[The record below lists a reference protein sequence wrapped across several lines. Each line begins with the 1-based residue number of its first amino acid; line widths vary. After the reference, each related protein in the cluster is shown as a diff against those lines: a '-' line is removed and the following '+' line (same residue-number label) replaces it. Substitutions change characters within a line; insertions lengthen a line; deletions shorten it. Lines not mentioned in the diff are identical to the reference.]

1 MRHKKRNSRSLQCVN
16 DNQSPASINSSGAF
30 LAPAALATIVF
41 PILESLI
48 LWDGRREACRHTP
61 GFYIASEASRSEKAD
76 CPLYPVPS
84 QADATPA
91 DRERRR
97 RMTAEFS
104 PAKSI

>member
-1 MRHKKRNSRSLQCVN
+1 MNFAQWPTVG
-16 DNQSPASINSSGAF
+16 SI
-30 LAPAALATIVF
+30 LVK
-41 PILESLI
+41 
-48 LWDGRREACRHTP
+48 
-61 GFYIASEASRSEKAD
+61 KAD
-76 CPLYPVPS
+76 CPLHLVPS